1 MEQQAKEGSLI
12 LPNDKN
18 LQLFTELFKL
28 YVTGKL
34 VGLVLLIS
42 DDSKD
47 IGIHMDGV
55 PPSAPELTIGK
66 YTMLWGDYL
75 EPEYRG
81 KGITHELYKVA
92 MEWTYE
98 NGFTGGISGILV
110 GDQRV
115 EQVLKKVVDGK
126 LGATKTR
133 PYTIEVCW
141 EFENLN
147 AV

>member
-42 DDSKD
+42 DDGRD
-47 IGIHMDGV
+47 VGIQMDGV
-55 PPSAPELTIGK
+55 PPAAPELTIGK
-66 YTMLWGDYL
+66 YTMLWGTYL

-81 KGITHELYKVA
+81 KGITHEIYKVA
-92 MEWTYE
+92 MEWTHK

-115 EQVLKKVVDGK
+115 EQVLSKVVDNTH
-126 LGATKTR
+126 GATKTR
-133 PYTIEVCW
+133 PYTVDVCW
-141 EFENLN
+141 EFEKPSS
-147 AV
+147 V